1 MKGVGKKNYGIL
13 RDLDKKKA
21 YSFASLAIRFAKV

>member
-1 MKGVGKKNYGIL
+1 MKGVGKKNMEYYETL
-13 RDLDKKKA
+13 ARKKA

>member
-1 MKGVGKKNYGIL
+1 MKGVGKKNGIL
-13 RDLDKKKA
+13 RDLGKKKA